1 MEKLLKPS
9 TIFNRST
16 AILGLLFFQSMI
28 WAQDKDVDVSL
39 KVDGG
44 TTTTTTEWYAEPW
57 MWVVGGA
64 IFLLIVIALVR
75 GNKK

>member
-1 MEKLLKPS
+1 
-9 TIFNRST
+9 
-16 AILGLLFFQSMI
+16 MI